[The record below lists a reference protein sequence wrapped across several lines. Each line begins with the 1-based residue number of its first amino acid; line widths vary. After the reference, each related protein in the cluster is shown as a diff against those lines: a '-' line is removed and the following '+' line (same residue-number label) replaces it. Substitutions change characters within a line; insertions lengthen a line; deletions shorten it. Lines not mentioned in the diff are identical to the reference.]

1 MACEVRDT
9 LGGHFVLLNV
19 KNGKV
24 VFLKKIMYYF
34 PPSYLGSY
42 LLLSGVSL
50 PLNVIK
56 SECSPLNVTQGE
68 DCSHYL

>member
-19 KNGKV
+19 KNGKI

-34 PPSYLGSY
+34 SPSYLGSY

-50 PLNVIK
+50 PL
-56 SECSPLNVTQGE
+56 SVT
-68 DCSHYL
+68 

>member
-1 MACEVRDT
+1 MECEVRDT

-19 KNGKV
+19 KNGKF

-50 PLNVIK
+50 PL
-56 SECSPLNVTQGE
+56 CVT
-68 DCSHYL
+68 